1 MGSKSKKLE
10 KLHQSLATQ
19 GLAGKTSIAA
29 KTSKPAKRQAKP
41 TTSIDKAP
49 GYAIARTR
57 GKEARQKVTRSQ
69 LGTWAVQRERAGA
82 LAALFAQDENRLPS
96 LVPERHRRMAAN
108 PFAFFRG
115 AAAVMAADLATQPST
130 ELIVQACG
138 DAHIANFGGYRS
150 PESHLVF
157 DLNDFDETSHAPWE
171 WDVKRLVASVA
182 ICGRH
187 RGFSERW
194 CRSAARL
201 AAESYRRA
209 MVDFAD
215 QGALDVWRAYI
226 DVTEVLQALA
236 DHVSKAD
243 RHQVASDLERAFAKT
258 NERAFDK
265 LVVQRHGQSE
275 MVYDPP
281 DIVPL
286 SYFLSPDNAQRVK
299 ESLARLMQGYRHSVM
314 PTYQPLLENYH
325 LVGVAQKVVGVGS
338 VGTRC
343 WVAALAGTE
352 VADPLVLQIKEANAS
367 VLERWCGKSRYASH
381 GERVV
386 QGQRL
391 MQATSGVLLGWTSAP
406 DEDGVQRDYY
416 VRQLWNWKMSVDLEK
431 ASADELE
438 IYSQLCAWTLARAH
452 ARTGDR
458 GAIAG
463 YLGKSDKFD
472 EAMAAFACAYA
483 DQNEVDYEVFLKR
496 IGAGPA

>member
-1 MGSKSKKLE
+1 MSE
-10 KLHQSLATQ
+10 KLNKLRDSLTKPSPASPT
-19 GLAGKTSIAA
+19 AGKTDSALETARGAA
-29 KTSKPAKRQAKP
+29 LRKDGGPRP
-41 TTSIDKAP
+41 VPHAP
-49 GYAIARTR
+49 GYDIARAR
-57 GKEARQKVTRSQ
+57 GKEARQRVSRTE
-69 LGTWAVQRERAGA
+69 LGQWDVQRDRAA
-82 LAALFAQDENRLPS
+82 TLDLLFAQDDDRLPN

-108 PFAFFRG
+108 PFAFYRAT
-115 AAAVMAADLATQPST
+115 AASMAADLATLPNT
-130 ELIVQACG
+130 GLIVQACG

-150 PESHLVF
+150 PESNLVF

-187 RGFSERW
+187 RGFGNAW
-194 CRSAARL
+194 CCEASQL
-201 AAESYRRA
+201 TAESYRAA
-209 MVDFAD
+209 MAYFAD
-215 QGALDVWRAYI
+215 RGALDVWSAYI
-226 DVTEVLQALA
+226 DVGQVLESLA

-243 RHQVASDLERAFAKT
+243 RRQVAADLKRAFSKT

-265 LVVQRHGQSE
+265 LVNVRDGQAE

-281 DIVPL
+281 EIVPL
-286 SYFLSPDNAQRVK
+286 SHFLSPENAEGVK
-299 ESLARLMQGYRHSVM
+299 RSLATLMEGYREALL
-314 PTYQPLLENYH
+314 PTYRPLLANYRV
-325 LVGVAQKVVGVGS
+325 LGIAQKVVGVGS

-343 WVAALAGTE
+343 WVAALTGTE

-367 VLERWCGKSRYASH
+367 VLERFCGPSVYPTH

-406 DEDGVQRDYY
+406 GFDGVQRDYY

-463 YLGKSDKFD
+463 YLGHSDKFD
-472 EAMAAFACAYA
+472 HAMSAFARSYA
-483 DQNEVDYEVFLKR
+483 DQNEVDYEAFLAR
-496 IGAGPA
+496 LG

>member
-1 MGSKSKKLE
+1 MSEKLKKLR
-10 KLHQSLATQ
+10 KSLEGPA
-19 GLAGKTSIAA
+19 
-29 KTSKPAKRQAKP
+29 KPASSKGRSAVEAARAAAQDRLGADRVP
-41 TTSIDKAP
+41 PRAP
-49 GYAIARTR
+49 GYAIARAR
-57 GKEARQKVTRSQ
+57 GKEARQRVGRTE
-69 LGTWAVQRERAGA
+69 LGRWEVQRDRA
-82 LAALFAQDENRLPS
+82 AALDLVFAQDADRLPD
-96 LVPERHRRMAAN
+96 LIPERHSRMAAN
-108 PFAFFRG
+108 PFAFYRAT
-115 AAAVMAADLATQPST
+115 AASMAADLATLPDT
-130 ELIVQACG
+130 GIIVQACG

-150 PESHLVF
+150 PESNLVF
-157 DLNDFDETSHAPWE
+157 DLNDFDETSRAPWE

-187 RGFSERW
+187 RGFGDDW
-194 CRSAARL
+194 CDKTARL
-201 AAESYRRA
+201 TAESYRAA
-209 MVDFAD
+209 MAYFAEL
-215 QGALDVWRAYI
+215 GALDVWNAYI
-226 DVTEVLQALA
+226 DVGHVLESLA

-243 RHQVASDLERAFAKT
+243 RRQVAADLKRAFSKT

-265 LVVQRHGQSE
+265 LVTVRDGQAE

-281 DIVPL
+281 EIVPL
-286 SYFLSPDNAQRVK
+286 CRFLSPDNAERVK
-299 ESLARLMQGYRHSVM
+299 EALATLMEGYRGALL
-314 PTYQPLLENYH
+314 PTYRPLLENYRV
-325 LVGVAQKVVGVGS
+325 LGIAQKVVGVGS

-343 WVAALAGTE
+343 WVAVLTGTE

-367 VLERWCGKSRYASH
+367 VLERWCGASPYASH

-406 DEDGVQRDYY
+406 GFNGVRRDYY

-463 YLGKSDKFD
+463 YLGSSDKFD
-472 EAMAAFACAYA
+472 RAMAAFARSYA
-483 DQNEVDYEVFLKR
+483 DQNEIDYAHFLSR
-496 IGAGPA
+496 IGK